1 MTCKH
6 SNHPKG
12 NTNYI
17 KSMKTLNLW
26 HLPTNGVSKYHQ
38 NPLKMSVEKLFKLQ
52 KHDRLVTLIKVNFAV
67 SLFHIGFKQ
76 DFHVIFLCHSFMK

>member
-6 SNHPKG
+6 SNHSKG

-26 HLPTNGVSKYHQ
+26 RLPTNRVSKYQQ
-38 NPLKMSVEKLFKLQ
+38 NPLKMSWKNYLNCRNMTGL
-52 KHDRLVTLIKVNFAV
+52 
-67 SLFHIGFKQ
+67 
-76 DFHVIFLCHSFMK
+76 